1 MIAVVAQPRSRIERE
16 LLAEQYLTSENKD
29 SSKKDGLQVLNKI
42 TETQHRALF
51 ISTISPSARSY
62 LDFAY
67 RYGPVPFPPCDE
79 EFKLG
84 TQEQWDLVQ
93 KKKKKNGKNLPNP
106 FAHAVDLPQTKSGE
120 YLNGNSDHLFW

>member
-79 EFKLG
+79 DFKVSFYFW
-84 TQEQWDLVQ
+84 EIFER
-93 KKKKKNGKNLPNP
+93 KINLPKARNTRTMG
-106 FAHAVDLPQTKSGE
+106 FGTKKEKEKRKKFTKSICTCG
-120 YLNGNSDHLFW
+120 